1 MKPAK
6 SWPLRGQ
13 IIMRNVTL
21 HYEADA
27 PPVLRDVTCT
37 INAREKIGIVGRTGA
52 GKSSLISALFRIT
65 ELTSG
70 AIEIDGVNVLRIG
83 LHDLR
88 SKISIIPQDPVL
100 FIGTL
105 RRNLDP
111 FNDFDDD
118 LLWGVLQDVHL
129 TRAVAEMGNNGYGT
143 DHGLDT
149 QVSTKTHFPHSHGNH
164 GKLISWR
171 Q

>member
-1 MKPAK
+1 MSVVAWVK
-6 SWPLRGQ
+6 L
-13 IIMRNVTL
+13 
-21 HYEADA
+21 
-27 PPVLRDVTCT
+27 
-37 INAREKIGIVGRTGA
+37 
-52 GKSSLISALFRIT
+52 IT

-111 FNDFDDD
+111 FDDFDDD

-129 TRAVAEMGNNGYGT
+129 TRAVAEMGNNKGT
-143 DHGLDT
+143 AAGAENSNGLDT
-149 QVSTKTHFPHSHGNH
+149 QVS
-164 GKLISWR
+164 
-171 Q
+171 